1 VTHEELVSQGAY
13 LLPDR
18 IEMQHIGPRGY
29 LGSHSPSRLDL
40 SQWFPSEPPSEGP
53 EVGVCGWPA
62 DEPMPTTG
70 PCFE

>member
-1 VTHEELVSQGAY
+1 MTHEELLGQRAY

-18 IEMQHIGPRGY
+18 IEMQHIDPRGY
-29 LGSHSPSRLDL
+29 LGSPSPSRLDL
-40 SQWFPSEPPSEGP
+40 SHWFPSEPPSKGP

-70 PCFE
+70 PCF